1 MLRWRFVMKLFM
13 KNKWSYSPWML
24 LPILILTLL
33 QLQLQECM
41 AASAAN
47 TDTTTNATCR
57 HATDMWGDPDPN
69 KFYVCSDGGQ
79 PLQLECPPGRGFFSG
94 LGYLGCLPYGHWPAC
109 RPTEEQVAA
118 QLSAGCDSTTTGH
131 VPSPW
136 ASPDPNRFYLCPSTD
151 ATPLLLNCAAGRGF
165 VASSEMVGCADW
177 SQWRRQMECEA
188 YY

>member
-1 MLRWRFVMKLFM
+1 MLRWLFVMKLFM
-13 KNKWSYSPWML
+13 KNKWSNFPRIL
-24 LPILILTLL
+24 LLILILTMLQLL
-33 QLQLQECM
+33 QQGV
-41 AASAAN
+41 AA
-47 TDTTTNATCR
+47 TTDPDTTTNATCR

-69 KFYVCSDGGQ
+69 IFYVCSDGGQ

-94 LGYLGCLPYGHWPAC
+94 LGYLGCLPYDHWPAC
-109 RPTEEQVAA
+109 RPSEEQVAA
-118 QLSAGCDSTTTGH
+118 QLSAGCDTTTGI

-136 ASPDPNRFYLCPSTD
+136 ASPDPNRFYLCPSIN

-165 VASSEMVGCADW
+165 VSSSEVVGCADW